1 MYFVDP
7 YFSKYLSGAR
17 FFASLAKGLENYPD
31 FSQNKYEYV
40 LVNISTPLYRFIL
53 YKILNKKIII
63 RVDGNYAYPI
73 TKSSLKA
80 SSKILYLI
88 IRILYKVLFLQS
100 ALRKISENNHI
111 SFIFN
116 LRFNYSNYFRILFS
130 NIIIFQSSFSKKSHK
145 NIFQGKKSY
154 IIRNSCPWDFNN
166 LPIKKYKKIIH
177 KKRNT
182 ILICTSF
189 HNNRPLKG
197 FGDLLLDLEKIKN
210 RNNFLDVNLFIFGY
224 IPKSN
229 IKTYAKS
236 IINFDKFMQNNKNW
250 ISTYP
255 KFLNYSRELSQKLI
269 SADVYITY
277 AQLDPCPN
285 IVLEAL
291 AHGLPVIGCN
301 SGGVPE
307 IVGNCGEIL
316 PISDKKKSKY
326 KNLNFEYGLEP
337 PKTED
342 LYKSILKI
350 AKNKNLYQNNIMN
363 SLKQNISI
371 ETSLYSYHE
380 LLNNLSKSNK
390 LKNNS

>member
-1 MYFVDP
+1 M
-7 YFSKYLSGAR
+7 
-17 FFASLAKGLENYPD
+17 
-31 FSQNKYEYV
+31 
-40 LVNISTPLYRFIL
+40 
-53 YKILNKKIII
+53 
-63 RVDGNYAYPI
+63 
-73 TKSSLKA
+73 
-80 SSKILYLI
+80 
-88 IRILYKVLFLQS
+88 
-100 ALRKISENNHI
+100 
-111 SFIFN
+111 
-116 LRFNYSNYFRILFS
+116 
-130 NIIIFQSSFSKKSHK
+130 
-145 NIFQGKKSY
+145 
-154 IIRNSCPWDFNN
+154 
-166 LPIKKYKKIIH
+166 
-177 KKRNT
+177 
-182 ILICTSF
+182 ICTSF

-210 RNNFLDVNLFIFGY
+210 RNNFLDVNFFIFGY